1 MSWPNDADGD
11 VFRRLE
17 ADGFDFGKPHT
28 VEYNVDFEHWPQDNN
43 ALEILRRQYR
53 SVEVY
58 EPDGDYKGYVQFR
71 VWGPVT
77 YEGVMGIQRRI
88 TLAMQPYG
96 GVCESWGVLQEP
108 PASA

>member
-1 MSWPNDADGD
+1 MSWPSDADGD

-17 ADGFDFGKPHT
+17 AHGFDFSESHS
-28 VEYNVDFEHWPQDNN
+28 VDYNVDFEHWPPDSN
-43 ALEILRRQYR
+43 ALDALRDQYG
-53 SVEVY
+53 SVKVY
-58 EPDGDYKGYVQFR
+58 EPDGDFNGYVQFN

-77 YEGVMGIQRRI
+77 YEAVTSVQRRA

-108 PASA
+108 RASA